1 VRIRLPHGSDRP
13 ALRALHERAGVPID
27 ELALTRLLR
36 VDPRERCA
44 LIATAWSAGTEA
56 IVGFAVGLLLLLLLP
71 VAVWISVV
79 GFVLMTLSALLA
91 YRYAGRLGDDGV
103 APGTFGR
110 LASRVAGR
118 LRRPASAS

>member
-1 VRIRLPHGSDRP
+1 MLNRSTALPDGTRVRIRLPHGSDRP

-56 IVGFAVGLLLLLLLP
+56 IVGFAAGDLGADEPDTIVLDPRYRGDLAELL
-71 VAVWISVV
+71 
-79 GFVLMTLSALLA
+79 TQALD
-91 YRYAGRLGDDGV
+91 RRAGRV
-103 APGTFGR
+103 A
-110 LASRVAGR
+110 
-118 LRRPASAS
+118 

>member
-1 VRIRLPHGSDRP
+1 VLDRSTPLPDGTRVRIRLPHGSDRP

-56 IVGFAVGLLLLLLLP
+56 IVGFAAGDLGADEP
-71 VAVWISVV
+71 DTI
-79 GFVLMTLSALLA
+79 VLDPRYRGHLAELLA
-91 YRYAGRLGDDGV
+91 QALDRRAGRV
-103 APGTFGR
+103 A
-110 LASRVAGR
+110 
-118 LRRPASAS
+118 